1 MRRRDMLGLAVA
13 QAAPGAVG
21 LDSVLRDGIKRRG
34 IPAVVAAVATV
45 DRTTYSGA
53 FGIRDQAS
61 AVAVTP
67 RSIFSI
73 ASMTKAVTTVAA
85 LQLAERG
92 KLGIDD
98 LAANHAPALANPRVL
113 EGFDT
118 DGRPVLRPAARPITL
133 RHLLTHTS
141 GLAYDTWNADMFRL
155 LKDPAPQGVVLAF
168 DPGERW
174 NYGTS
179 TDWLG
184 RIVEAV
190 SGQTLE
196 AYFQANILGPL
207 GMEDTSYILPVAK
220 FRRKVSNWKRQA
232 DDKLAQSP
240 YSPPKAP
247 PTSFNGGGGLAG
259 TVPDY
264 VRFLQ
269 MILRRGVGTDG
280 RRILGERWIGEML
293 RNQVGSTVAGR
304 MKSTRPDM
312 SSDVDFHPG
321 FEDRFTFGFL
331 MNPEAHPGGRSAG
344 SLAWAGMNNT
354 FFWVDPAK
362 GLCAVVAMQFLPFC
376 DREAIGLLRDFE
388 RAVYRS

>member
-1 MRRRDMLGLAVA
+1 
-13 QAAPGAVG
+13 
-21 LDSVLRDGIKRRG
+21 
-34 IPAVVAAVATV
+34 
-45 DRTTYSGA
+45 
-53 FGIRDQAS
+53 
-61 AVAVTP
+61 
-67 RSIFSI
+67 
-73 ASMTKAVTTVAA
+73 
-85 LQLAERG
+85 
-92 KLGIDD
+92 
-98 LAANHAPALANPRVL
+98 
-113 EGFDT
+113 
-118 DGRPVLRPAARPITL
+118 
-133 RHLLTHTS
+133 
-141 GLAYDTWNADMFRL
+141 MFRL